1 MDEKGRNPFEEMEDH
16 QIRNFFEGPTDRKIK
31 SGLDGTL
38 GTVRFL
44 GSIADVYLSRF
55 VDTVVCMA
63 SANSQRDEE
72 EETRPS
78 SGRLNPDQAPDRDK
92 KYPNL

>member
-38 GTVRFL
+38 GTFRFL
-44 GSIADVYLSRF
+44 GSIADVYLTHF
-55 VDTVVCMA
+55 VDTVVGMA

-72 EETRPS
+72 STTS
-78 SGRLNPDQAPDRDK
+78 SGRLDPGPAPERDK

>member
-44 GSIADVYLSRF
+44 GSIADVYLTHF
-55 VDTVVCMA
+55 VDTVVGMA
-63 SANSQRDEE
+63 NGSSQRDEE
-72 EETRPS
+72 SITS
-78 SGRLNPDQAPDRDK
+78 GGRLNPDEEPAREK

>member
-44 GSIADVYLSRF
+44 GNIADVYLSRF
-55 VDTVVCMA
+55 VDTVVGMA
-63 SANSQRDEE
+63 STNNQRDEE
-72 EETRPS
+72 SAPS
-78 SGRLNPDQAPDRDK
+78 SGRLDPDQAAGRDK

>member
-16 QIRNFFEGPTDRKIK
+16 QIRTFFEGPADRKIK
-31 SGLDGTL
+31 SGLEGTL

-44 GSIADVYLSRF
+44 GSIADVYLTQF
-55 VDTVVCMA
+55 VDTVVGMA
-63 SANSQRDEE
+63 SGKGQRDEE
-72 EETRPS
+72 SMTS
-78 SGRLNPDQAPDRDK
+78 SGRLDPDSTPERDK

>member
-16 QIRNFFEGPTDRKIK
+16 QIRNFFEGPTERKIK

-44 GSIADVYLSRF
+44 GSIADVYLTRF
-55 VDTVVCMA
+55 VDTVVGMA

-72 EETRPS
+72 STTS
-78 SGRLNPDQAPDRDK
+78 SGRLDPDPTPDRNK

>member
-44 GSIADVYLSRF
+44 GNIADVYLSRF
-55 VDTVVCMA
+55 VDTVVGMA

-72 EETRPS
+72 STPS
-78 SGRLNPDQAPDRDK
+78 SGRLDPDQTPGRDK

>member
-1 MDEKGRNPFEEMEDH
+1 MDKKGRNPFEELEDH

-38 GTVRFL
+38 GTVRLL
-44 GSIADVYLSRF
+44 GSIADIYLTRF
-55 VDTVVCMA
+55 VDTVVGL
-63 SANSQRDEE
+63 ANGSEQRDEE
-72 EETRPS
+72 TGTS
-78 SGRLNPDQAPDRDK
+78 SGRLDPEPTPERDK